1 VSGYRIGTAARL
13 SGVAIDTVRNWER
26 RYGLVVAARGK
37 GGQRLY
43 SEADVVHLRA
53 LQSLVGEGLSAG
65 EAHHVLAVRLSRI
78 SPAATAQQVDGRGV
92 REASRRVRAEVAA
105 THRRA
110 AVAQAEAVRVYTA
123 LAEGA
128 DGPFGARLRA
138 LADQARRREQRTS
151 ALARET
157 AARLDPLPG

>member
-1 VSGYRIGTAARL
+1 MSSYRIGTAVRL

-26 RYGLVVAARGK
+26 RYRLVVAVRGR

-43 SEADVVHLRA
+43 SDADVENLRA
-53 LQSLVGEGLSAG
+53 LQGLVREGLSAG
-65 EAHHVLAVRLSRI
+65 EAHHVLARRLSRM
-78 SPAATAQQVDGRGV
+78 SPAATPQQIDGRGV

-110 AVAQAEAVRVYTA
+110 AVAQAETVRVYTV

-128 DGPFGARLRA
+128 DGAFGVRLRT

-151 ALARET
+151 ALARAA
-157 AARLDPLPG
+157 AARLDALAG

>member
-26 RYGLVVAARGK
+26 RYGLVVAERGK

-43 SEADVVHLRA
+43 SDADVEHLRA

-65 EAHHVLAVRLSRI
+65 EAHHVLAGRLNRV
-78 SPAATAQQVDGRGV
+78 SPVATAQQVDGRGV

-110 AVAQAEAVRVYTA
+110 AVAQAEAVRVYTM
-123 LAEGA
+123 LAESA
-128 DGPFGARLRA
+128 EGPFGARLEM

-151 ALARET
+151 ALAREA
-157 AARLDPLPG
+157 AARLDPLAG